1 MYTLSTLNTL
11 FITASNNSISIE
23 INKACTFI
31 FAEYKNTMA
40 KIEIR
45 SSTTAKDN
53 KKIFKFE
60 FILSLNIINIPMAK
74 AISVDMA
81 TPTPGRYLVFLFI
94 IINMIAGTI
103 TPPSEAITGKDAF
116 LKLDKEPS
124 NISFLISKPTYK
136 KKIAIKKSFTI
147 SCKLKL
153 PIILVW

>member
-81 TPTPGRYLVFLFI
+81 T
-94 IINMIAGTI
+94 
-103 TPPSEAITGKDAF
+103 
-116 LKLDKEPS
+116 
-124 NISFLISKPTYK
+124 SKP
-136 KKIAIKKSFTI
+136 KISNFEDRIFIYYHKYDCWNNYSSK
-147 SCKLKL
+147 
-153 PIILVW
+153 